1 MFIGEKELSTQG
13 FFRGYIP
20 TSETS
25 EHDMSVSTYII
36 IGGCA
41 LLAVMCIACLVAHRC
56 RQKTEDA
63 CCTPD
68 MLDGAVDVL

>member
-13 FFRGYIP
+13 FFRGYLPISD
-20 TSETS
+20 TE
-25 EHDMSVSTYII
+25 EHDTGISTYII
-36 IGGCA
+36 IGGCIV
-41 LLAVMCIACLVAHRC
+41 LAVTCVACLVAYMC
-56 RQKTEDA
+56 RQKTEDT